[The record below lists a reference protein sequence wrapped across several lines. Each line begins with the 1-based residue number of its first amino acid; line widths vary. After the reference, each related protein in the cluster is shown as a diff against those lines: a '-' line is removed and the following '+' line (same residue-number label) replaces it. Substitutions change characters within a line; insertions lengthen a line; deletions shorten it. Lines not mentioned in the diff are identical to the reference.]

1 VCRSTDKSLDSIGLE
16 EEEEE
21 EGRLAPFTSIN
32 TMLKASTN
40 IISKTD
46 VH

>member
-16 EEEEE
+16 EEEEDQ
-21 EGRLAPFTSIN
+21 RTLAPFTSIN